1 MGLKRKDLVVMTKEL
16 IDAMSREELEARKAE
31 IGEALENADAEQMD
45 AFTEERTLIDARFE
59 QLEREAEES
68 RKAAEAVA
76 KGAGKVI
83 ESRKDEH
90 KMTEMEIRN
99 SREYIE
105 AFAKYVKTGNDK
117 ECRALYSDNVES
129 PLVGSVPVPTFAGE
143 IVAKRLEDS
152 EILRRVRRMNAAG
165 NVKVGFEISA
175 PAAAAHEEGGDA
187 VTEEALVLG
196 IVTLV
201 PVTYKKWVQVSD
213 EALDSMSGEAYL
225 SYIYDE
231 VARGIIKAEENAVV
245 AAILAAPQTAD
256 ADSPAVPKTGAAAGN
271 IADFV
276 NARALLSSAAEDLV
290 IICTP
295 AQYASYRALQMAA
308 QYGVDPFDGL
318 EVLFSDAATAPII
331 GDLSGVMM
339 NLPKGDAIEFKY
351 DDHSLMTSDMVRIL
365 GRQPAAIGLVGNKF
379 FAKVS
384 A

>member
-1 MGLKRKDLVVMTKEL
+1 MTREEIMMLGMDEL
-16 IDAMSREELEARKAE
+16 EERRAAIVSETDEADAEKLDALNAELEA
-31 IGEALENADAEQMD
+31 I
-45 AFTEERTLIDARFE
+45 EERTKALN
-59 QLEREAEES
+59 LEMEER

-76 KGAGKVI
+76 NGAGVKI
-83 ESRKDEH
+83 ETRKDEK
-90 KMTEMEIRN
+90 KMTDMEIRN
-99 SREYIE
+99 SHEYIE
-105 AFAKYVKTGNDK
+105 AFAKYVKTGSDK
-117 ECRALYSDNVES
+117 ECRALLSDNVNGG
-129 PLVGSVPVPTFAGE
+129 VIPVPTFVGE

-165 NVKVGFEISA
+165 NVKVGFEIDA
-175 PAAAAHEEGGDA
+175 PAAAAHTEGGDP

-196 IVTLV
+196 IVNLV

-245 AAILAAPQTAD
+245 AAILGAPQTATS
-256 ADSPAVPKTGAAAGN
+256 ARPAVAKTGTAAGN

-276 NARALLSSAAEDLV
+276 NARALLSSAAENLV
-290 IICTP
+290 IIASP
-295 AQYASYRALQMAA
+295 AQYAQYRALQMAA

-318 EVLFSDAATAPII
+318 EVPFSDAATAPII

-351 DDHSLMTSDMVRIL
+351 DDTSLMTSDMVRIL
-365 GRQPAAIGLVGNKF
+365 GRQPAAIGVVGNKF
-379 FAKVS
+379 FAKV
-384 A
+384 AE

>member
-1 MGLKRKDLVVMTKEL
+1 MTKEL
-16 IDAMSREELEARKAE
+16 IDAMSHEELEARKAA
-31 IGEALENADAEQMD
+31 IAEALDTADAEQID
-45 AFTEERTLIDARFE
+45 AFMEERNLIDARLE
-59 QLEREAEES
+59 QIKLETEES

-76 KGAGKVI
+76 RGAGKKV
-83 ESRKDEH
+83 ETRKGEE
-90 KMTEMEIRN
+90 KMTDMEIRN
-99 SREYIE
+99 SHDYIE

-129 PLVGSVPVPTFAGE
+129 PLVGSIPVPTFVGE
-143 IVAKRLEDS
+143 IVAKRLESS

-165 NVKVGFEISA
+165 NVKIGFEIDA
-175 PAAAAHEEGGDA
+175 PAAAAHTEGGDP
-187 VTEEALVLG
+187 VEEEALVLG
-196 IVTLV
+196 IVNLV

-245 AAILAAPQTAD
+245 AAILAAPQTAT
-256 ADSPAVPKTGAAAGN
+256 ASRPAVAKTGTAAGN

-308 QYGVDPFDGL
+308 QYGVDPFDGH
-318 EVLFSDAATAPII
+318 EVLFNDTVTAPII
-331 GDLSGVMM
+331 GDLSGVLM